1 MSKDRTTRFQN
12 NLRVDRNLDLSNST
26 GNLTLSSLSS
36 APSSP
41 VVGDMYYDTT
51 LQKTR
56 AYQDGGWTAVDGTAA
71 GSLDAAYNGGAS
83 ITVDAGAVTLADA
96 ETDTQGSLLIT
107 KSGAVTGSDS
117 ASVFHI
123 NSTGA
128 HDTSGDVKFLEISVG
143 SETISGAPIGI
154 EIEMNANGDDAILL
168 TRGAMTITDG
178 ALTLSSGNF
187 DVTGTG
193 TFSGAVA
200 TGALTVTGATTIST
214 TLVVTGNTTAGGT
227 LTVDTDS
234 AVAFVVQE
242 EDATAIL
249 TIDTTSGTGDTSM
262 LLTSPVTTGTGLH
275 IDGSTITS
283 GDALKITVISGT
295 MTSTGAALSVVD
307 NVTEIF
313 AIRDDGAIFSLAG
326 TAEGTT
332 AVGITTGDLLLSDG
346 DLTLSGGE
354 LAVTDGVTTSGAG
367 ITLTS
372 SVTTAIGFDLSVA
385 ALTTGKAIDIS
396 NLDAIT
402 SGKAIHVDATGIT
415 QTSGI
420 LVHIDSASTALTTS
434 GRLLLVDANG
444 DFDDTGGAV
453 VEIQSAHS
461 TGVGLLMTMDAVTDG
476 FGFDMT
482 ADALTSGAGMR
493 LVSSSTGLTTAGN
506 VLYVQ
511 ASGDFNDSGA
521 AVVEIESA
529 HTVGV
534 GLLMTM
540 DAVTT
545 GFGFDMTADGL
556 TSGVGARF
564 ITSST
569 GLTGGGSVVYMQ
581 ASADFNDTGAAV
593 LEIESAHTT
602 GVGLLM
608 LMDAATDGFGI
619 DITADALTTGAAMR
633 LISSSTAL
641 TGAGNVLYVQASG
654 DFDDT
659 AAVMEIESAHTTGT
673 GLLMTMDAVT
683 DGTGIFMTADALTS
697 GQAVSIA
704 SSATA
709 ITGNGRMLL
718 VDHTGTTGT
727 TATLSEFLS
736 AATDE
741 TDILQVTASGALTG
755 IAFSVTA
762 SSMTAGT
769 GIKIDTIQTSGSA
782 LHIDNASGV
791 QTDNT
796 GMVFLD
802 HGGNMAAG
810 SNIIR
815 IAPTGTPIED
825 SVGIEIVGGGRV
837 MQGLVIDS
845 DAATSSANIFSGDGA
860 RGANTGIVEILGNSS
875 SGSNSDS
882 SLLRVVQDHTGGVS
896 YCIDLQQDDISQ
908 AFINFEGATNAG
920 ETSPISTHGTGTITD
935 FVRCSINGAT
945 AWIGVVTGSL
955 SA

>member
-1 MSKDRTTRFQN
+1 MSSGKKTTFPN
-12 NLRVDRNLDLSNST
+12 NVHIKGNLDLSSST
-26 GNLTLSSLSS
+26 GNLTVSSLSS

-41 VVGDMYYDTT
+41 VVGDTYYDTT
-51 LQKTR
+51 LQKYR
-56 AYQDGGWTAVDGTAA
+56 AYQDSGWTAVDGTAA

-83 ITVDAGAVTLADA
+83 ITVDAGAVTLNDA
-96 ETDTQGSLLIT
+96 TTSTVGTFLIT
-107 KSGAVTGSDS
+107 KSGAITGAAS
-117 ASVFHI
+117 ASLFHI
-123 NSTGA
+123 DSTGA
-128 HDTSGDVKFLEISVG
+128 HDTSGTVKMLEISVG
-143 SETISGAPIGI
+143 AETATTPVGL
-154 EIEMNANGDDAILL
+154 EITMNANGDSAVTL
-168 TRGAMTITDG
+168 TKGAMTITDG

-262 LLTSPVTTGTGLH
+262 LLTTPVTTGTGLH

-295 MTSTGAALSVVD
+295 MTAAGAALSVVD

-354 LAVTDGVTTSGAG
+354 LSVTDGVTTSGAG
-367 ITLTS
+367 ITLVS
-372 SVTTAIGFDLSVA
+372 SVTTAIGFDLSAA

-402 SGKAIHVDATGIT
+402 TGKAIHVDATGIT
-415 QTSGI
+415 QTTGI
-420 LVHIDSASTALTTS
+420 LVHIDSASTALTGA
-434 GRLLLVDANG
+434 GRLLLVDAAG
-444 DFDDTGGAV
+444 DFNDATGIATEFKTVHTTGIG
-453 VEIQSAHS
+453 IQ
-461 TGVGLLMTMDAVTDG
+461 LTMDSITDG
-476 FGFDMT
+476 FGIDGTF
-482 ADALTSGAGMR
+482 DALTSGAAMR
-493 LVSSSTGLTTAGN
+493 LISSSTALTTAGN
-506 VLYVQ
+506 ILYVQ
-511 ASGDFNDSGA
+511 ASGDFNDAGG

-545 GFGFDMTADGL
+545 GFGFDMTADAL
-556 TSGVGARF
+556 TTGSGARF
-564 ITSST
+564 ISSST

-581 ASADFNDTGAAV
+581 ASADFNDTGGAV
-593 LEIESAHTT
+593 LEIESAHAT

-608 LMDAATDGFGI
+608 LMDAVTDGFGI
-619 DITADALTTGAAMR
+619 DMTADALTTGAALR
-633 LISSSTAL
+633 LVSSSTAL
-641 TGAGNVLYVQASG
+641 TGAGNVLYVQASA

-718 VDHTGTTGT
+718 VDHTGTSGT

-791 QTDNT
+791 QTNNT

-802 HGGNMAAG
+802 HGGNMADG
-810 SNIIR
+810 SNIVR
-815 IAPTGTPIED
+815 IAPTGTPVEGA
-825 SVGIEIVGGGRV
+825 VGIEIVATGKV
-837 MQGLVIDS
+837 MQGIISDS
-845 DAATSSANIFSGDGA
+845 DATRSANVFSGDGA
-860 RGANTGIVEILGNSS
+860 RAANTGVVEVISNLS
-875 SGSNSDS
+875 SGSNADS
-882 SLLRVVQDHTGGVS
+882 AVLRVVQDHTGGVAR
-896 YCIDLQQDDISQ
+896 CLELQQDDINVG
-908 AFINFEGATNAG
+908 FINFEG
-920 ETSPISTHGTGTITD
+920 TSGANEDNPISTLNSGTVTD
-935 FVRCSINGAT
+935 HIRVEINNSLF
-945 AWIGVVTGSL
+945 WIPVIGGGGL
-955 SA
+955 S